1 MSKRKYKLEELPV
14 YEIMIDDED
23 ETGIRYLSI
32 VQDPAIETKGMFFNE
47 DKFKE
52 FRFYATK
59 DEQKIVGPALIPYKK
74 IYRADEDGEYFV
86 MFTPETI
93 QKMVRKFNGSG
104 SNRRLNFNHSDQMVK
119 AYIEQNWIIESDTY
133 DKSKVY
139 GYELPKGTWFVE
151 VKIEDSEFWN
161 EFVKE
166 DGFYSFSIEGIMGQ
180 RLVSMSSHMDFYID
194 SLSDNEVMDLYQEF
208 VIEPKSGESQDEFIG
223 RCIGIEID
231 NGYES
236 DQAAAICYSKWNEM
250 GSDKKKA
257 EELAD
262 SYNDYPKAATEN
274 AKIAL
279 RWAEENGWG
288 DCGTPVGKARANQL
302 AKGESISRETIAR
315 MAAFERHRQNSQ
327 KELGDGCGRLM
338 WLAWGGDEGVE
349 WAQRKLKQIDNQ
361 EFENTLIICKECG
374 HQWNLE
380 DGGDDVYICHKCYFD
395 NE

>member
-1 MSKRKYKLEELPV
+1 MSKRKYKLDELPV
-14 YEIMIDDED
+14 YEIMIDDDD

-47 DKFKE
+47 DKVKE
-52 FRFYATK
+52 FRFFTNK
-59 DEQKIVGPALIPYKK
+59 EQQKIVGPALIPYKK

-93 QKMVRKFNGSG
+93 EKMVAKFNSTGN
-104 SNRRLNFNHSDQMVK
+104 NRRLNFNHSDVMVK
-119 AYIEQNWIIESDTY
+119 GYIEQNWIVESEMY

-139 GYELPKGTWFVE
+139 GYEIPKGSWFV
-151 VKIEDSEFWN
+151 VIKIEDEKFWN
-161 EFVKE
+161 EYVKE

-208 VIEPKSGESQDEFIG
+208 VVEPKSGESEDEFIG

-231 NGYES
+231 NGYEQ

-250 GSDKKKA
+250 SSDKKKA

-262 SYNDYPKAATEN
+262 TYTDYPKAATEN

-302 AKGESISRETIAR
+302 ANREGISRETIAR
-315 MAAFERHRQNSQ
+315 MAAFERHRQNST

-374 HQWNLE
+374 HQWNIE